1 MKRRKNVK
9 SNSKERLNLILFI
22 FLCLVCFG
30 IFTNFGVGKKYTSTY
45 EIEVNSSDTI
55 WDIASDICKKN
66 SDLNIQNVVLEIK
79 SINNLNTSDIYV
91 GQTLSLPI
99 Y

>member
-1 MKRRKNVK
+1 MKKRKEVK
-9 SNSKERLNLILFI
+9 NSLKERLKIVLFI
-22 FLCLVCFG
+22 FLCLICFG

-55 WDIASDICKKN
+55 WNIANDICKDNKE
-66 SDLNIQNVVLEIK
+66 LNVQNVVIEIK
-79 SINNLNTSDIYV
+79 NINNLSTSNIYV

>member
-1 MKRRKNVK
+1 MKKRKEVK
-9 SNSKERLNLILFI
+9 NSLKERLKIVLFI
-22 FLCLVCFG
+22 FLCLICFS

-55 WDIASDICKKN
+55 WNIANDICKDNKE
-66 SDLNIQNVVLEIK
+66 LNVQNVVIEIK
-79 SINNLNTSDIYV
+79 NINNLSTSNIYV